1 MKEREINN
9 SKFHFISRIDRGQ
22 ITRISIAMMKWKKV
36 QGRYYD
42 NTTMKKAYD
51 VCM

>member
-1 MKEREINN
+1 MKNRN
-9 SKFHFISRIDRGQ
+9 SKFHFIAYRSNRKE
-22 ITRISIAMMKWKKV
+22 ITHISIAMMKWKKV

-42 NTTMKKAYD
+42 NRTMKKVYD